1 MTERHM
7 CRKCGEW
14 LSKLGG
20 KPLKYHSLGKDV
32 KDTCYCC
39 GKRRFV
45 LAYEIDIVEEE
56 NDDGKIQ

>member
-1 MTERHM
+1 MAERLM

-20 KPLKYHSLGKDV
+20 KALKHRSVGKDV

-39 GKRRFV
+39 GKRRYV
-45 LAYEIDIVEEE
+45 QAYEVDIIEEGK
-56 NDDGKIQ
+56 DD